1 MEKKRIHLPL
11 WLPITIIILFV
22 LGFAAIPLIHR
33 IFTEKQLTNNVLL
46 AAIPFILIFVA
57 IILVFIMLIVLA
69 VQFFS
74 NRVSQRT
81 FRILEYAGI
90 AGIVL
95 GILGIFQP
103 WSLQAYHYGFLLL
116 LFSTLF
122 YILWSHISP
131 WEEVAEEA
139 ELGPESLI
147 H

>member
-1 MEKKRIHLPL
+1 MKKKRIHLPL

-22 LGFAAIPLIHR
+22 LGFAAIPLIHK

-57 IILVFIMLIVLA
+57 IILVFITIIVIA
-69 VQFFS
+69 VQYFS
-74 NRVSQRT
+74 HRIPQRT
-81 FRILEYAGI
+81 FQIIEYLSI

-103 WSLQAYHYGFLLL
+103 WTLLAYKYGFLLL

-122 YILWSHISP
+122 YILWSHVTP
-131 WEEVAEEA
+131 KEEVIEETDMEA
-139 ELGPESLI
+139 EGLI